1 MECPRNPLR
10 EVPVPRKET
19 NMVLTRLAIPL
30 ATVAALGLPPV
41 LRAQMAHAE
50 PLPMPRGV
58 PDAGDPTAVP
68 ASPACGPVQR
78 IKVIVPPPEIV
89 YRDACHK
96 PGLLG
101 RCKSAAEPCVVAPPC
116 APPGGG
122 NVSFNMSMAIPFSM
136 NAAFS
141 QGFGGANL
149 LGALNGQ
156 GFGGANLLGALNGL
170 SAAPNPNLAAALGLA
185 GKGGGLSGVSSQE
198 AQLLRMLLNRSA
210 PGGGEGLSG
219 SAPPSADE
227 VEARIRKLNNDITVA
242 MNAEADRVRTQL
254 KQDLNDAMTRLLK
267 ATKDVEDLRGRVKA
281 LEDKKPN
288 P

>member
-1 MECPRNPLR
+1 
-10 EVPVPRKET
+10 
-19 NMVLTRLAIPL
+19 MVLTRLAIPL

-41 LRAQMAHAE
+41 LRAQMPRAE
-50 PLPMPRGV
+50 PLAMPRGV

-68 ASPACGPVQR
+68 ASPACAPAQR
-78 IKVIVPPPEIV
+78 IKVIIPPPEIV
-89 YRDACHK
+89 YRDACNK
-96 PGLLG
+96 PGLFG
-101 RCKSAAEPCVVAPPC
+101 RCKSAPESCAVAPPC

-141 QGFGGANL
+141 QGLGGANL
-149 LGALNGQ
+149 LGGLN
-156 GFGGANLLGALNGL
+156 GFGGANLLSALNGL
-170 SAAPNPNLAAALGLA
+170 SGAPSPNLAAALGLGGNGGALA
-185 GKGGGLSGVSSQE
+185 GASSQE

-210 PGGGEGLSG
+210 AGNGAGLAG

-227 VEARIRKLNNDITVA
+227 VEARIRKLNEEITVA
-242 MNAEADRVRTQL
+242 MNAASDRVRTQL

-267 ATKDVEDLRGRVKA
+267 ASKDVEDLRSRVKA

-288 P
+288 E